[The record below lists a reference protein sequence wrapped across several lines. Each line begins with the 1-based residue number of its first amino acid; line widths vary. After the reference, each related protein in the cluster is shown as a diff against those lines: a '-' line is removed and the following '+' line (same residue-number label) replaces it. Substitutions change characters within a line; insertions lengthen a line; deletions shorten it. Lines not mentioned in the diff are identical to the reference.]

1 MTVKK
6 PKTALKKRG
15 RNPLYSEKLASQIIE
30 LIEKGVS
37 EAKIGKMAGMPD
49 ARTILRW
56 KDKYPEFCRR
66 SARARKVSAGTFR
79 EEALNV
85 ARDVSQLADTVVQ
98 NIISESSPLVEL
110 PKGYVEAKKLY
121 IQELNREAAL
131 RDDENFGDRKKVDV
145 STNAPIQVVFK
156 DDLED

>member
-1 MTVKK
+1 MTVSK
-6 PKTALKKRG
+6 PKASPKKNG
-15 RNPLYSEKLASQIIE
+15 RPTRYTPKLAKQIVE

-37 EAKIGKMAGMPD
+37 ERSIAKMSGMPD
-49 ARTILRW
+49 TSTIWRW
-56 KDKYPEFCRR
+56 KGEHPEFCNQ
-66 SARARKVSAGTFR
+66 SARARKQSAQAYR
-79 EEALNV
+79 ERALSV
-85 ARDVSQLADTVVQ
+85 AKDVSQLADTVVQ